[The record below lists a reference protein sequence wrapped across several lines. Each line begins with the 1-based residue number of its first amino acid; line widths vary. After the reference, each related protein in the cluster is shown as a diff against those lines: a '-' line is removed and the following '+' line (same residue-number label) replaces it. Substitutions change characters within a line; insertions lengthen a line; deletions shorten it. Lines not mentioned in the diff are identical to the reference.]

1 MAVSCPEC
9 GHQYDVTLFQFGQAV
24 TCDCGAVVRFGGAP
38 RPGGSGPD
46 GAIPDMVELPIDGIL
61 DLHAFDPADVRELL
75 PEYLNACREKGI
87 FRVRIIHGK
96 GTGEMM
102 KTVHALLVRLAE
114 VESFALAGPR
124 EGGTGATIVLLKT

>member
-1 MAVSCPEC
+1 
-9 GHQYDVTLFQFGQAV
+9 
-24 TCDCGAVVRFGGAP
+24 
-38 RPGGSGPD
+38 
-46 GAIPDMVELPIDGIL
+46 MVELPIDGIL